1 MCLFPR
7 KLLVIL
13 VFLYTSYTHTHPQIL
28 SILFGAHQ
36 QTSGSNAVIFPN
48 YSRFHKITCNAR
60 MFKLVKALLHNFGW
74 NHFLWPVFV
83 CLHFTC
89 AHFVRV
95 AIFPL
100 NYVFFDRINL
110 IRCLFQKFKCK
121 IGFFHQQVS

>member
-7 KLLVIL
+7 KTTRNSRFSLSL
-13 VFLYTSYTHTHPQIL
+13 SYTLTHKYCRFYL
-28 SILFGAHQ
+28 ARTK

-60 MFKLVKALLHNFGW
+60 MFKLVEALLHNFGW

-100 NYVFFDRINL
+100 NYVLFNRINL